1 MPTDFF
7 SGLGTFRPNQPVTR
21 AAFAAIICRML
32 DRVPDSVDALLDG
45 RTQWPDK
52 TDQTAW
58 YYLYMQEASHSTEFE
73 RLPNGYLAWTEILEH
88 IDWSAFSRSDSRP
101 DDILV
106 SREQ

>member
-1 MPTDFF
+1 
-7 SGLGTFRPNQPVTR
+7 
-21 AAFAAIICRML
+21 ML

-88 IDWSAFSRSDSRP
+88 IDWSVFSRPDSRP